1 MKTSLT
7 ALGLVKRLLIAGS
20 LSVGTILSH
29 TLTHAQHLGTPQVA
43 DVHTVPLPGNQHAEG
58 ERTYHGQL
66 LPLYDLLSAG
76 SGRANGGIQSAFGE
90 DRVSPAAK
98 ETASREPDSTAPA
111 RPYGPTSPTGETSP
125 DSTSIPEAQE
135 AMVTSALDAQPL
147 VLLIDGEQGRESA
160 RAGEAYRSKQAYLLV
175 FDPDDPLSQLAYQVA
190 QAMAQTNQLLD
201 EELQTGQPES
211 EASAEVLQN
220 PPPIERVK
228 VTGRLLQ
235 HAGLEAIVVT
245 HVERAVDLEPLAP
258 LLEERQKEA
267 QTHQPPAPQL

>member
-1 MKTSLT
+1 MKKSF
-7 ALGLVKRLLIAGS
+7 AGFGFARRLLVVGS
-20 LSVGTILSH
+20 LSVGTILGH
-29 TLTHAQHLGTPQVA
+29 TLTHAQHPGTPQGA
-43 DVHTVPLPGNQHAEG
+43 DVRTVPSPGNQYAED

-66 LPLYDLLSAG
+66 LPLYDLLIAG
-76 SGRANGGIQSAFGE
+76 SGRANGGIQSALGE

-98 ETASREPDSTAPA
+98 GTASRDDSTAPA
-111 RPYGPTSPTGETSP
+111 RPNGPTSPTGETSP

-135 AMVTSALDAQPL
+135 AMVSSALDAQPL

-160 RAGEAYRSKQAYLLV
+160 GAGEAYRSKQAYLLV

-235 HAGLEAIVVT
+235 NAGLEAIVVT

-267 QTHQPPAPQL
+267 EQQQSPAGQL

>member
-7 ALGLVKRLLIAGS
+7 ALGFVKRLLIAGG
-20 LSVGTILSH
+20 LSIGTILSH
-29 TLTHAQHLGTPQVA
+29 TLTQAQDPRTPQET
-43 DVHTVPLPGNQHAEG
+43 DVHTVQSPGNQHDEG
-58 ERTYHGQL
+58 ERTYYGQL

-76 SGRANGGIQSAFGE
+76 SGRANGETQSALGE
-90 DRVSPAAK
+90 DRVSSAVNA
-98 ETASREPDSTAPA
+98 TASREPAPA
-111 RPYGPTSPTGETSP
+111 RPNGPASPTEGTSPGA
-125 DSTSIPEAQE
+125 TSIPEAQE

-147 VLLIDGEQGRESA
+147 VLLIDEKQGRKSA
-160 RAGEAYRSKQAYLLV
+160 GAGEAYRSKQAYLLV
-175 FDPDDPLSQLAYQVA
+175 FDPEKPRSQLAYQVA

-235 HAGLEAIVVT
+235 NAGLEAIAVT

-267 QTHQPPAPQL
+267 QTHQPPAPEL